1 MSYKFPKAR
10 RFELCG
16 SSFLDKSYAVI
27 FFSLGLIWQQ
37 IETINNIIVQSHILA
52 SHSS

>member
-16 SSFLDKSYAVI
+16 SSFQDKCYAVI

-37 IETINNIIVQSHILA
+37 IKTIAMNVIVNVSAQ
-52 SHSS
+52 